1 MLTAG
6 QILAVRRAVVLYVC
20 AWALSKIVKE
30 ARPVKIFLSILNYNC
45 KLRNEQRLVSKCT
58 ISDANAAKSTVP
70 GSKCAVLSAAACT
83 VPANIDELDDAC
95 AANDDAT
102 RYTRKGP
109 GNEGSRIT
117 QGSFQNPHP
126 RPSHLPQV
134 PKVWTNCVHQTRFE
148 ASVVLVPRHQH
159 CFGPNV
165 FLLDSILRKRH
176 ERNPA
181 PLQRLQ
187 CTNRQGSRLQHRH
200 QHMSLT
206 IILTKFIK

>member
-1 MLTAG
+1 MGNLSNLFGFLT
-6 QILAVRRAVVLYVC
+6 LYYVRLFSLHRHCCTYLHYFCRLDGVC
-20 AWALSKIVKE
+20 HLK
-30 ARPVKIFLSILNYNC
+30 FC
-45 KLRNEQRLVSKCT
+45 
-58 ISDANAAKSTVP
+58 
-70 GSKCAVLSAAACT
+70 
-83 VPANIDELDDAC
+83 
-95 AANDDAT
+95 
-102 RYTRKGP
+102 
-109 GNEGSRIT
+109 
-117 QGSFQNPHP
+117 
-126 RPSHLPQV
+126 PSGKVTSLHLPQV

-187 CTNRQGSRLQHRH
+187 CTNRQGSRLQHRQKH
-200 QHMSLT
+200 LSLT